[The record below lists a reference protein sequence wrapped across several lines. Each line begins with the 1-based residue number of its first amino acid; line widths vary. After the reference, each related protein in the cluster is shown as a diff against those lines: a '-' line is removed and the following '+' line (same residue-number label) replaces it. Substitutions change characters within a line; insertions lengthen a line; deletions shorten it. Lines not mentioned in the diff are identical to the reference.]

1 MTAPLILLAEDDTND
16 VYFFQR
22 AVKKLAIPNPVH
34 IARDG
39 KEAVAYLN
47 GEGEFADREKYPLPG
62 LIVLDLNMPRQNGFE
77 ILKWLRQT
85 PPLDQLPAVILT
97 SSQAQRDI
105 QQALELGAKQYYVKP
120 STPSKLPEL
129 LKVMMTY
136 CR

>member
-16 VYFFQR
+16 VYFFKR
-22 AVKKLAIPNPVH
+22 AVEKLAIANPVH
-34 IARDG
+34 VARDG
-39 KEAVAYLN
+39 KEAVAYLE
-47 GEGEFADREKYPLPG
+47 GEGEYADREKYPLPG

-77 ILKWLRQT
+77 ILKWLQQT

-105 QQALELGAKQYYVKP
+105 QQAMELGAKQYYVKP
-120 STPSKLPEL
+120 SSPGKLPEL
-129 LKVMMTY
+129 LKEMMSY

>member
-1 MTAPLILLAEDDTND
+1 MNAPLILLAEDDTND
-16 VYFFQR
+16 VYFFKR
-22 AVKKLAIPNPVH
+22 AVDKLAIPNRVH
-34 IARDG
+34 VARDG

-47 GEGEFADREKYPLPG
+47 GEGEFADRERHPLPG

-77 ILKWLRQT
+77 ILKWLQQS

-97 SSQAQRDI
+97 SSQAQRDV

-120 STPSKLPEL
+120 SSPGKLPEL
-129 LKVMMTY
+129 LKEMMTY